1 MSNLTT
7 YNKPELA
14 VISEV
19 KKMREYSDTDRL
31 TIAKNI
37 VDGLLIKLGV
47 SGKSNSAHHVEV
59 IRFISDNKEFTPEE
73 FTKAFD
79 LAIDGE
85 LKIDL
90 FQQLNRV
97 VMGRVMVLFKAYK
110 IEKLRAYRQRKTPE
124 QPLTPDQQKQLIKDA
139 IKDEFTNYKFSGVLN
154 ENRNYLYDELKQ
166 LDVEK
171 KFKKVAWKHS
181 IAEVKEEEKQLSKR
195 SRANKEIL
203 KAKCIIRYKRKLVAL
218 IFDKYT
224 SYKQLKSKLIIKNNG

>member
-1 MSNLTT
+1 MPNLTT
-7 YNKPELA
+7 YKKPELA

-19 KKMREYSDTDRL
+19 KKIREYSDTDKL

-59 IRFISDNKEFTPEE
+59 IRFIADNKEFTPDE

-97 VMGRVMVLFKAYK
+97 VMGRVMVLYKAYK
-110 IEKLRAYRQRKTPE
+110 IEKLRAYRSRKKTEKTISDDE
-124 QPLTPDQQKQLIKDA
+124 Q
-139 IKDEFTNYKFSGVLN
+139 EFIMIEAVDRIEKEYK
-154 ENRNYLYDELKQ
+154 
-166 LDVEK
+166 
-171 KFKKVAWKHS
+171 
-181 IAEVKEEEKQLSKR
+181 
-195 SRANKEIL
+195 ANKEITGTFVHVYDYLFTQGVLPKHTKAFKSRIL
-203 KAKCIIRYKRKLVAL
+203 K
-218 IFDKYT
+218 
-224 SYKQLKSKLIIKNNG
+224 KSKEVFLIVDKWQQHTFLSSG

>member
-7 YNKPELA
+7 YKKPELA
-14 VISEV
+14 VISDA

-31 TIAKNI
+31 TIARSIIDSLI
-37 VDGLLIKLGV
+37 VRLAV
-47 SGKSNSAHHVEV
+47 SGNSNSAHHVES
-59 IRFISDNKEFTPEE
+59 IRFIVRNKEFTPEE

-85 LKIDL
+85 LNIDL
-90 FQQLNRV
+90 FQQLNEV
-97 VMGRVMVLFKAYK
+97 VMGRVMVLYKAYK
-110 IEKLRAYRQRKTPE
+110 IEKLRVYRSRRLEEVQTVE
-124 QPLTPDQQKQLIKDA
+124 QQKQLIKDA
-139 IKDEFTNYKFSGVLN
+139 IKDEFTNYKFSGELN
-154 ENRNYLYDELKQ
+154 ENRNYLYDELKT

-181 IAEVKEEEKQLSKR
+181 IAEVKEEERQLSKR

-218 IFDKYT
+218 IFDKFT
-224 SYKQLKSKLIIKNNG
+224 SYEQLKSKLINR